1 MARITFDL
9 SGFKELE
16 KRTNVLKKN
25 QKELSTKITD
35 DLSKVYLA
43 TAIAATPVGEIQI
56 SPDGEYRSMSEHMRR
71 SWEAERLNRNTVK
84 VTNSVSYASYVN
96 DGHRQTPGRFVPV
109 LGKRLTKSFVKGLY
123 IQEKAEAATRKAS
136 QNIMKN
142 ALDQFLEG
150 WDK

>member
-1 MARITFDL
+1 MAKITFDL

-16 KRTNVLKKN
+16 RRTDVLKKN

-35 DLSKVYLA
+35 DLSQVYLA
-43 TAIAATPVGEIQI
+43 TAIAATPVGEVQI
-56 SPDGEYRSMSEHMRR
+56 SPDGKHRSMS
-71 SWEAERLNRNTVK
+71 
-84 VTNSVSYASYVN
+84 
-96 DGHRQTPGRFVPV
+96 GRFVPV
-109 LGKRLTKSFVKGLY
+109 LGKRLTKSFVKGLHV
-123 IQEKAEAATRKAS
+123 QEKAEAATRKAS